1 MTEDKELFSTIFK
14 DKPALLLAELYR
26 SRNGDDLYGS
36 TIAKKIDCTYSHV
49 VKILQIIEEHN
60 LVEFNRSGRL
70 KLVNLTNRGEK
81 IAKKIE
87 EIRNILD

>member
-1 MTEDKELFSTIFK
+1 MKNESELFSTIFK
-14 DKPALLLAELYR
+14 DKPALLLAELYK

-49 VKILQIIEEHN
+49 VKILQIVEGYD

-70 KLVNLTNRGEK
+70 KLVNLTDKGEE

-87 EIRNILD
+87 EIRTMLN